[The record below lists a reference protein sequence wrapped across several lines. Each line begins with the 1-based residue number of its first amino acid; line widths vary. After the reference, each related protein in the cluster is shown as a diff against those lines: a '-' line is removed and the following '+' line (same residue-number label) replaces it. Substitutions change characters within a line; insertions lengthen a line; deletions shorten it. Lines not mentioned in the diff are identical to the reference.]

1 MGYKVMINLLTT
13 DFEDTICLEYDGIIY
28 ETMEAAQRAAYQANI
43 HECDNEYLE
52 CILIEEI

>member
-1 MGYKVMINLLTT
+1 MINLFTT